1 MQVSKENSALPLI
14 VLQPIQHRNQIW
26 IAIMAPLLQNIN
38 NLLRQLPAIKF
49 SKTHKCW
56 LVPLSRENY
65 KTVYHQLMAFAQ
77 LDTGAMKK
85 WFTENSA
92 ATNIKPVAELPVE
105 KENPINKNQTIIK
118 AAAEPLKNNTEA
130 LLPSTLNSALLREM
144 LQLLQLKS
152 YSESTQ
158 RTYIG
163 EMAQFLQHIK
173 KQPAESFT
181 VKRLKDYLQ
190 YCYATLKLTENT
202 IHSRMNAMKFYYEQ
216 VLKRDKFFWE
226 IPRPKKRT
234 ILPKVISEE
243 KIIKA
248 LFGVENIKHKTILV
262 TAYSAGLRVS
272 EVVSLRVTDIDS
284 DRMQIA
290 IRGAKGKKDRMA
302 TLSLFALQLLREYV
316 TLYKP
321 KIYLF
326 EGLDKDKHY
335 SSRSAQTI
343 FNNAIIGLNLPESIS
358 FHSLRHSYATHL
370 LENGTDIKYI
380 QDLLGHSD
388 IKTTLRY
395 THVSIK
401 ALAKIE
407 SPLDK
412 IMRKK

>member
-14 VLQPIQHRNQIW
+14 VLQPIQHRNQYW
-26 IAIMAPLLQNIN
+26 IAITAPLLQNIN

-65 KTVYHQLMAFAQ
+65 KTLYHQLMAFAQ

>member
-14 VLQPIQHRNQIW
+14 VLQPIQHRNQYW
-26 IAIMAPLLQNIN
+26 IAITAPLLQNIN

-65 KTVYHQLMAFAQ
+65 KTLYHQLMAFAQ

-130 LLPSTLNSALLREM
+130 LLPSTLNSALLRDM

>member
-14 VLQPIQHRNQIW
+14 VLQPKQHRNQYW
-26 IAIMAPLLQNIN
+26 IAITAPLLQNIN

-105 KENPINKNQTIIK
+105 KKKPINKNHTIIK

>member
-1 MQVSKENSALPLI
+1 MQTVTLQYLEHKNQQLIAIHFAKDAALNKLLLTIEGLKWSQTFKCWHLPLNRQNYYKLTDTLLSNAI
-14 VLQPIQHRNQIW
+14 VNSK
-26 IAIMAPLLQNIN
+26 PLLQHPIFTSIKKETAEIKTQPAPGKAIVTTTKKVNSIHAIN
-38 NLLRQLPAIKF
+38 KHVLPALEQ
-49 SKTHKCW
+49 H
-56 LVPLSRENY
+56 
-65 KTVYHQLMAFAQ
+65 
-77 LDTGAMKK
+77 
-85 WFTENSA
+85 
-92 ATNIKPVAELPVE
+92 
-105 KENPINKNQTIIK
+105 
-118 AAAEPLKNNTEA
+118 
-130 LLPSTLNSALLREM
+130 
-144 LQLLQLKS
+144 LQLKA
-152 YSESTQ
+152 YSPSTIK
-158 RTYIG
+158 TYLN
-163 EMAQFLQHIK
+163 EVQQFLQLIK
-173 KQPAESFT
+173 ANAADQFT
-181 VKRLKDYLQ
+181 SQRLKDYLQ
-190 YCYATLKLTENT
+190 YCYATQKLSENT
-202 IHSRMNAMKFYYEQ
+202 LHSRINALKFYYEQ
-216 VLKRDKFFWE
+216 VLKKEKLFWE
-226 IPRPKKRT
+226 IPRPKKRS

-248 LFGVENIKHKTILV
+248 LFGVENLKHKTILV

-272 EVVSLRVTDIDS
+272 EVVSLRVSDIDS

-302 TLSLFALQLLREYV
+302 TLSLYTLQLLREYV
-316 TLYKP
+316 TIYKP
-321 KIYLF
+321 KTYLF
-326 EGLDKDKHY
+326 EGQYKEKHY

-343 FNNAIIGLNLPESIS
+343 FNNAITGLNLPESIS

>member
-26 IAIMAPLLQNIN
+26 IAITAPLLQNIN

-65 KTVYHQLMAFAQ
+65 KTLYHQLMAFAQ

>member
-14 VLQPIQHRNQIW
+14 VLQPIQHRNQYW
-26 IAIMAPLLQNIN
+26 IAITAPLLQNIN

-65 KTVYHQLMAFAQ
+65 KTLYHQLMAFAQ

-370 LENGTDIKYI
+370 LENGTDIKYV

>member
-1 MQVSKENSALPLI
+1 MQVSTENSALPLI
-14 VLQPIQHRNQIW
+14 VLQPIQHRNQYW
-26 IAIMAPLLQNIN
+26 IAITAPLLQNIN

-65 KTVYHQLMAFAQ
+65 KTVYHQLIAFAQ

-92 ATNIKPVAELPVE
+92 ATNIKPVAELFVE
-105 KENPINKNQTIIK
+105 KEKPINKNQTIIK
-118 AAAEPLKNNTEA
+118 AAAEPLNNNTEA
-130 LLPSTLNSALLREM
+130 LLPSTLNSALMRDM

-181 VKRLKDYLQ
+181 VQRLKDYLQ

-216 VLKRDKFFWE
+216 VLKREHFFWE

-248 LFGVENIKHKTILV
+248 LFGIENIKHKTILV

-272 EVVSLRVTDIDS
+272 EVVSLQVTDIDS

-316 TLYKP
+316 TQYKP

-326 EGLDKDKHY
+326 EGQYKDKHY

-343 FNNAIIGLNLPESIS
+343 FNNAIIGLNLPKSIS

>member
-14 VLQPIQHRNQIW
+14 VLQPIQHRNQYW
-26 IAIMAPLLQNIN
+26 IAITAPLLQNIN

-105 KENPINKNQTIIK
+105 KKKPINKNHTIIK

-130 LLPSTLNSALLREM
+130 LLPSTLNSALLRDM

-190 YCYATLKLTENT
+190 YCYTTLKLTENT

>member
-1 MQVSKENSALPLI
+1 MQVSTTNNAPPLI
-14 VLQPIQHRNQIW
+14 VLQPIQHRNQCW
-26 IAIMAPLLQNIN
+26 IAIIAPLLQNIN

-65 KTVYHQLMAFAQ
+65 KTVYHHLIAFAQ

-85 WFTENSA
+85 WFTENNDTA
-92 ATNIKPVAELPVE
+92 NMQPMAILPVA
-105 KENPINKNQTIIK
+105 KENPKKNNLSVKK
-118 AAAEPLKNNTEA
+118 AAGSFKNNTEA
-130 LLPSTLNSALLREM
+130 LLPSTLNSALLRDM

-152 YSESTQ
+152 YSISTQ
-158 RTYIG
+158 RTYMG
-163 EMAQFLQHIK
+163 EMEQFLQHIK
-173 KQPAESFT
+173 KHPAESFT
-181 VKRLKDYLQ
+181 VQRLKDYLQ
-190 YCYATLKLTENT
+190 YCYSTLKLTENT

-272 EVVSLRVTDIDS
+272 EVISLKITDIDS

-302 TLSLFALQLLREYV
+302 TLSLYALQLLREYV

-321 KIYLF
+321 KSYLF
-326 EGLDKDKHY
+326 EGQYKETHY

-343 FNNAIIGLNLPESIS
+343 FNNAITGLNLPESIS

-401 ALAKIE
+401 SLAKIE

>member
-14 VLQPIQHRNQIW
+14 VLQPIQHRNQYW
-26 IAIMAPLLQNIN
+26 IAITAPLLQNIN

>member
-14 VLQPIQHRNQIW
+14 VLQPIQQRNQYW
-26 IAIMAPLLQNIN
+26 IAITAPLLQNIN

-65 KTVYHQLMAFAQ
+65 KTLYHQLMAFAQ

-105 KENPINKNQTIIK
+105 KKKPINKNHTIIK

>member
-65 KTVYHQLMAFAQ
+65 KTLYHQLMAFAQ

-105 KENPINKNQTIIK
+105 KKKPINKNHTIIK

>member
-14 VLQPIQHRNQIW
+14 VLQPIQHRNQYW
-26 IAIMAPLLQNIN
+26 IAITAPLLQNIN

-65 KTVYHQLMAFAQ
+65 KTLYHQLMAFAQ

-105 KENPINKNQTIIK
+105 KKKPINKNHTIIK